1 MNKNRRTAALSQALR
16 NAAGPIR
23 YTLTNDY
30 MFRAFLQKNQHVL
43 KQLICSLLH
52 LDLNAVKSLRIT
64 NPIQLGKTIDNKD
77 FVLDI
82 NIRMNNNTFINLE
95 MQVNNEY
102 NWPERSLSYLCRSF
116 DQLRTSEK
124 YANAGPAI
132 HIGFLD
138 FTPFPEH
145 PEFYASYKLLN
156 VKTHHLYTS
165 KFVLNVVS
173 LKHIDLATDEDKQ
186 FGIDRWARLFKSTT
200 WEDIKMLAKNEPI
213 FQDAAETLYDLN
225 ADETIRAQCRAREDY
240 NRQQSAIK
248 YRFKELNTELK
259 KVTSENQQLI
269 IDAEFYKRLLD
280 EHGIKY
286 DTADKNK

>member
-1 MNKNRRTAALSQALR
+1 
-16 NAAGPIR
+16 
-23 YTLTNDY
+23 
-30 MFRAFLQKNQHVL
+30 
-43 KQLICSLLH
+43 
-52 LDLNAVKSLRIT
+52 
-64 NPIQLGKTIDNKD
+64 
-77 FVLDI
+77 
-82 NIRMNNNTFINLE
+82 
-95 MQVNNEY
+95 
-102 NWPERSLSYLCRSF
+102 
-116 DQLRTSEK
+116 
-124 YANAGPAI
+124 
-132 HIGFLD
+132 
-138 FTPFPEH
+138 
-145 PEFYASYKLLN
+145 
-156 VKTHHLYTS
+156 
-165 KFVLNVVS
+165 VVS

-259 KVTSENQQLI
+259 KVTSELQKVSSEKQQLASEKQQLASEKQQLI

-286 DTADKNK
+286 DTADKSK